1 MRINSVAHVIYRQY
15 IYIQQVCYVDYGNV
29 EWISERNVRCIKE
42 EYMILPFQAVHCRL
56 AGVEKSKSHPEEA
69 K

>member
-1 MRINSVAHVIYRQY
+1 M
-15 IYIQQVCYVDYGNV
+15 CYVDYGIV

-56 AGVEKSKSHPEEA
+56 AGVEKGKLHPKEA